1 MMIVNEITRLCSMSK
16 KEIHDWYYNQDMQ
29 DILIY
34 NHKMIINHQENPF
47 YELYNKLFN
56 LVN

>member
-1 MMIVNEITRLCSMSK
+1 MILKAAFELGVEL
-16 KEIHDWYYNQDMQ
+16 NQDMQ

-34 NHKMIINHQENPF
+34 NWKMIINHEENPF
-47 YELYNKLFN
+47 CELYNKLFN